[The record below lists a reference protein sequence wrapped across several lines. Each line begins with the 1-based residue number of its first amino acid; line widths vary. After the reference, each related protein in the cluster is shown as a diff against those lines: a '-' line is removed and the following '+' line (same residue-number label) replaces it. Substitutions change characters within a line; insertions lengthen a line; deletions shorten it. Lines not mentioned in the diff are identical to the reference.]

1 MIDFLDFLNNLV
13 LGGDDGGAGAGTGTS
28 AMNMM
33 QNYAQQHG
41 FNLEPNE
48 IVQSVQEASAFFN
61 IDMPASIQYGEMTGV
76 CNHMANSMADDVL
89 YISPQQMTAMHITAQ
104 DAFNLVM
111 THEGAHRALQGIE
124 THFNDHQEELCCD
137 MLSGVRAGL
146 NPQDLSIDAI
156 EAMKASLADT
166 VASDTHPAGADR
178 VEIIDE
184 GVKFGQ
190 DYYSEHHC
198 APSLYECI
206 DHFNELQGLQGA
218 DAVNDIHGLVTL
230 RPDDAPEAVKAYSR
244 QEIDSRMHKAQRDMD
259 YWKSQWEDHL
269 RLAKHDMWHESEM
282 AHARSCQR
290 KYEAAKQEYN
300 HWRYEKPDDIKGYT
314 DSDIDW
320 LEHQVRISGGSEQAH
335 WLEKL
340 NWATHHVSGFVA
352 DETASMADN
361 AGDLSVD
368 DSVHGFV
375 NDKGWHLKQAEHEQ
389 KEVEYYRKQME
400 HALKDGK
407 ISTARDYE
415 YQMKRHEKLMKSHLD
430 DAQRSTK
437 LFAAPSD
444 VPFTGSFEGFVMPS
458 FEELQDMG
466 FSDHIA
472 HGMLNP
478 DMPHSYTQQE
488 LQTVL
493 SSDNPLE
500 AYNKMMDAK
509 AHAAMAKADALE
521 ARIGRDFGIFDTI

>member
-1 MIDFLDFLNNLV
+1 MLNVTIMIDFLDFLNNLV
-13 LGGDDGGAGAGTGTS
+13 LGGDGTS
-28 AMNMM
+28 AMHVM
-33 QNYAQQHG
+33 QDYAQQHG
-41 FNLEPNE
+41 FNLQPDE
-48 IVQSVQEASAFFN
+48 IVQSVQDASTFFN
-61 IDMPASIQYGEMTGV
+61 IDMPAEIHYGQMTGV
-76 CNHMANSMADDVL
+76 CNHMADTMADDVL
-89 YISPQQMTAMHITAQ
+89 YISPEQMTEMHITAQ
-104 DAFNLVM
+104 DAFDLVM
-111 THEGAHRALQGIE
+111 THEGAHRALQGID

-137 MLSGVRAGL
+137 MLAGVRTGL

-166 VASDTHPAGADR
+166 IASDTHPAGADR
-178 VEIIDE
+178 VDIIDE

-190 DYYSEHHC
+190 DYYAKHHC

-320 LEHQVRISGGSEQAH
+320 LEHQVRISSGSEQAH

-340 NWATHHVSGFVA
+340 NWATAHIHHYASSETIGSAAFVDSADDNSIHGFIDDADYHRKEAARQQENMNYHAKEMERAAANGNKSAMQSHKNQMEMAKNSMKDHLRSAQMCKPKGFADTVSFGSGFT
-352 DETASMADN
+352 E
-361 AGDLSVD
+361 
-368 DSVHGFV
+368 
-375 NDKGWHLKQAEHEQ
+375 EQ
-389 KEVEYYRKQME
+389 PMFTYDQ
-400 HALKDGK
+400 L
-407 ISTARDYE
+407 RD
-415 YQMKRHEKLMKSHLD
+415 
-430 DAQRSTK
+430 A
-437 LFAAPSD
+437 
-444 VPFTGSFEGFVMPS
+444 
-458 FEELQDMG
+458 G
-466 FSDHIA
+466 FSDYLA
-472 HGMLNP
+472 NSMLNP
-478 DMPHSYTQQE
+478 DMPHSYSQE
-488 LQTVL
+488 ELHNVL
-493 SSDNPLE
+493 YSENPLE
-500 AYNKMMDAK
+500 AYNQMMDAK
-509 AHAAMAKADALE
+509 AQAAINRADALE
-521 ARIGRDFGIFDTI
+521 RQIGRDFGIYATI